1 MMSQKLNELIKT
13 MAVDSFCERVLT
25 IKEAEVAMGKIIDYL
40 IQEKAVNVTGL
51 KYQPGLPG
59 VNKCIVK
66 IKQRI

>member
-1 MMSQKLNELIKT
+1 MPQQLKNLIKT
-13 MAVDSFCERVLT
+13 MAVEHMFDRILT
-25 IKEAEVAMGKIIDYL
+25 IKEAEAAMGKIIDYL